1 MPPEMLF
8 VERYGL
14 VVAHSLSRSIDSKTI
29 VQVMNLPN
37 PPAPVTVYKDEK
49 FGLLWPLADVCADVC
64 AVVNGK
70 NLECNQKDTKA
81 KTEAMEKAIQ
91 QLLSDVQDVV
101 QQEKHQLKPLLEEFQ
116 DVISV
121 GDDDLGCME
130 LVHHKIDTRDAQPVQ

>member
-1 MPPEMLF
+1 M
-8 VERYGL
+8 
-14 VVAHSLSRSIDSKTI
+14 
-29 VQVMNLPN
+29 
-37 PPAPVTVYKDEK
+37 TVYKDEK
-49 FGLLWPLADVCADVC
+49 FGLLWPLADVCA
-64 AVVNGK
+64 VVNDPGK
-70 NLECNQKDTKA
+70 NLECNRKDTKA

-121 GDDDLGCME
+121 GDDDLGRME